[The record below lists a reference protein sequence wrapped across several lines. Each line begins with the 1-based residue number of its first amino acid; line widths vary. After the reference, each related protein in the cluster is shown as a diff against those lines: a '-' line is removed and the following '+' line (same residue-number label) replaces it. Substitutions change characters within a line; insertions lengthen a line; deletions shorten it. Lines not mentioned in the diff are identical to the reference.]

1 MNDGRGLVS
10 GDRYLSGLFMILYQ
24 AIRTH
29 LFLIVSATLAVMA
42 IAYFAAQQLPV
53 VYSAQAS
60 VRLGRLAGAEI
71 VTAQAAVA
79 RMQSQTF
86 KRNILKSMNL
96 PLEGSQSALLIF
108 SSLNARPETP
118 DTLAVSVRG
127 VTEQQARQAID
138 VAVHLLREE
147 EEASFLGPFLTDLNA
162 QVAAV
167 DTNIASL
174 LNIRESLSSLS
185 GASANDVTAPVP
197 SGGDS
202 VPLALSRVWLL
213 DLASRNE
220 ERLATARRD
229 RNALVARSSPSKTY
243 PMALGD
249 DVVTSPVSYQP
260 AKIMIFAGGFTLLGL
275 LFYVMLRRPKIIHTE

>member
-86 KRNILKSMNL
+86 KRNILNSINL
-96 PLEGSQSALLIF
+96 PLESRQSALLIF
-108 SSLNARPETP
+108 SSL
-118 DTLAVSVRG
+118 
-127 VTEQQARQAID
+127 
-138 VAVHLLREE
+138 
-147 EEASFLGPFLTDLNA
+147 
-162 QVAAV
+162 
-167 DTNIASL
+167 
-174 LNIRESLSSLS
+174 
-185 GASANDVTAPVP
+185 
-197 SGGDS
+197 
-202 VPLALSRVWLL
+202 
-213 DLASRNE
+213 
-220 ERLATARRD
+220 
-229 RNALVARSSPSKTY
+229 
-243 PMALGD
+243 
-249 DVVTSPVSYQP
+249 
-260 AKIMIFAGGFTLLGL
+260 
-275 LFYVMLRRPKIIHTE
+275 